1 MIPLNL
7 DTQGYSLTPSML
19 SPALPLGAS
28 YHTWSEGVLR
38 FGGDKFQG
46 QESDKP
52 LQEDS
57 RELKKISL

>member
-38 FGGDKFQG
+38 FGGGTNFKDKSQAN
-46 QESDKP
+46 
-52 LQEDS
+52 LY
-57 RELKKISL
+57 RKILGS